1 MYWHRVCWRKGS
13 TVHILDGLAIS
24 PLWHFSVYR
33 MEVGG
38 EETEKEY
45 ITGGLC
51 TQHAKPLAG
60 VCHSELSMKVWG
72 EMKDRGSAIVCMQ

>member
-1 MYWHRVCWRKGS
+1 M
-13 TVHILDGLAIS
+13 HIFDGLAIS

-33 MEVGG
+33 KEVGG

-45 ITGGLC
+45 ITGGLR
-51 TQHAKPLAG
+51 TQHAKLLAG

-72 EMKDRGSAIVCMQ
+72 KNER